1 VIREILSRIP
11 WRRSD
16 ALVAKEREQLD
27 AERRRDVESVKA
39 RAEML
44 EGLVEKLR
52 KERPNN
58 G

>member
-1 VIREILSRIP
+1 MIREILSRIP